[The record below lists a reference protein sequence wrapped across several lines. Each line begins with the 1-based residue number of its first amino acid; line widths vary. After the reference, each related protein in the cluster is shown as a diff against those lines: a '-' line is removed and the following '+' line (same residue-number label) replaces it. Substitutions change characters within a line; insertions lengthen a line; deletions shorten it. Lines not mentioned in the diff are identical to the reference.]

1 MNVKFVFLI
10 IFLVFFGEICM
21 FKLSVLSMLVEL
33 FFDVMEMF
41 LCLVIFVK
49 VESIKVEVVLMFMVE
64 LLFFFVLVVLVIFL
78 RLSLIVL
85 FFIVFVRFVSFLL
98 V

>member
-33 FFDVMEMF
+33 FFDVMEESRF
-41 LCLVIFVK
+41 ILVFDVYDRERVFEI
-49 VESIKVEVVLMFMVE
+49 VECIVDYFWVIKVNW
-64 LLFFFVLVVLVIFL
+64 
-78 RLSLIVL
+78 
-85 FFIVFVRFVSFLL
+85 FFIIGFGLKIIIEFK
-98 V
+98 